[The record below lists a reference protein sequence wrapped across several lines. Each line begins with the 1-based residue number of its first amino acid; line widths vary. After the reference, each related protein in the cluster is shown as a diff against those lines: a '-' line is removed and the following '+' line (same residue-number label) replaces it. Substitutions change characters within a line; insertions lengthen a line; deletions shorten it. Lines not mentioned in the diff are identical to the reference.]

1 MPLTVAVRLGLSA
14 LRRNLTRTLL
24 TMLAVMIG
32 VAAVI
37 AIVGLGTGAKQTIE
51 DRITSAGANMV
62 TVRAGN
68 RTIGG
73 VRLGMGSSSKL
84 TAQDAD
90 AIRRLQD
97 VLYVSPGLG
106 TRQQV
111 VGDGQNWSTSV
122 EGCGAEMPLIRNWE
136 LSAGSFFRVEDVQ
149 NARKVAVLGAVV
161 RDMVF
166 GSGANAVGQY
176 VRIGKVPFRVVGVL
190 TRHGDTSAGQD
201 QDDTIYVP
209 YTTVQKRLMGVTY
222 LDRITLSASSPD
234 LVSQV
239 TDRTTSLLRVRHGIG
254 PDAPDDFRVRNLQE
268 IAELRSAG
276 AATMTWLLTGI
287 AAVSLIVGGIGIMNI
302 MLVAVSER
310 TREIGIRTAIGA
322 RQRDVMLQF
331 LVEAALMSAGGGLLG
346 VMLGIGVAHG
356 TTAWFGWPTTVPF
369 SAVVIA
375 FACAA
380 AIGIAFGFL
389 PARRAATLDPIDALR
404 FE

>member
-1 MPLTVAVRLGLSA
+1 MPLTIIVRLGLSA

-24 TMLAVMIG
+24 TMLGVMIG

-37 AIVGLGTGAKQTIE
+37 AIVALGTGAKQTIE

-73 VRLGMGSSSKL
+73 VRLGMGASSTL
-84 TAQDAD
+84 TAEDAD
-90 AIRRLQD
+90 AIRRLKD
-97 VLYVSPGLG
+97 VSYVSPGLG

-111 VGDGQNWSTSV
+111 VGQGENWSTSV
-122 EGCGAEMPLIRNWE
+122 EGCGAEMLLIRNWE
-136 LSAGSFFRVEDVQ
+136 LTAGSFFRVEDVRD
-149 NARKVAVLGAVV
+149 ARKVAVLGAVV

-166 GSGANAVGQY
+166 GRGANPVGQY
-176 VRIGKVPFRVVGVL
+176 VRIGTVPFRVVGVL
-190 TRHGDTSAGQD
+190 ASHGDTSAGQD

-234 LVSQV
+234 VVSQV
-239 TDRTTSLLRVRHGIG
+239 SDSTARLLRVRHEIA

-268 IAELRSAG
+268 IAELRSSG
-276 AATMTWLLTGI
+276 ANTMTWLLTGI

-302 MLVAVSER
+302 MLVAVTER

-322 RQRDVMLQF
+322 RRRDVLLQF
-331 LVEAALMSAGGGLLG
+331 LVEAALMSAGGGVLG
-346 VMLGIGVAHG
+346 VMLGIGAAHA
-356 TTAWFGWPTTVPF
+356 TTAWFGWPTSIPL
-369 SAVVIA
+369 SAIVIA

-380 AIGIAFGFL
+380 AVGIAFGFL
-389 PARRAATLDPIDALR
+389 PARRAAALDPIDALR

>member
-1 MPLTVAVRLGLSA
+1 MPLTIVVRLGLSA

-24 TMLAVMIG
+24 TMLGVMIG

-37 AIVGLGTGAKQTIE
+37 AIVGLGTGAKETIE

-73 VRLGMGSSSKL
+73 VRLGMGASSKL
-84 TAQDAD
+84 TADDAD
-90 AIRRLQD
+90 AIRGLEHVR
-97 VLYVSPGLG
+97 YVSPGLR

-111 VGDGQNWSTSV
+111 VGGGENWSTSI
-122 EGCGAEMPLIRNWE
+122 EGCGAEMPLIRNWN
-136 LSAGSFFRVEDVQ
+136 LSAGSFFRVEDVRT
-149 NARKVAVLGAVV
+149 ARKVAVLGAVV

-166 GSGANAVGQY
+166 GRGVNPVGQY
-176 VRIGKVPFRVVGVL
+176 VRIAMVPFRVVGVL
-190 TRHGDTSAGQD
+190 ASQGDTSGGED

-222 LDRITLSASSPD
+222 LDRITLSAVSPD
-234 LVSQV
+234 AVSLVS
-239 TDRTTSLLRVRHGIG
+239 DNTTRLLRVRHEIAPG
-254 PDAPDDFRVRNLQE
+254 APDDFRVRNLQE

-302 MLVAVSER
+302 MLVAVTER

-322 RQRDVMLQF
+322 RQRDVLLQF
-331 LVEAALMSAGGGLLG
+331 LVEASLMSAGGGVLG
-346 VMLGIGVAHG
+346 VLLGIGVSHA
-356 TTAWFGWPTTVPF
+356 TTAWFGWPTSIPL
-369 SAVVIA
+369 SAIVIA

-380 AIGIAFGFL
+380 AVGIAFGFL
-389 PARRAATLDPIDALR
+389 PARRAAALDPIDALR